1 MGVAVFSR
9 AVKISAL
16 IYEINVAA
24 INAIKYFNAVN
35 ATLFTSG
42 VFPDTKPPR
51 ACSQSA
57 GRDRVEDGESWG
69 IVGWK
74 VSIKE
79 AKWRNNHQNKV
90 VCSICQAEFS
100 DHRSSTFS
108 CVYQSEC
115 ARMRPVI
122 GLVACHSKCSQPI
135 RGGAQEAGKNSLF
148 CLQLQ
153 REAEERTWKYT

>member
-1 MGVAVFSR
+1 MTLGEQSRLMRSNILTQLTQLCLLPVFSPTR
-9 AVKISAL
+9 NRRVPAVSKLGETELKMEKAEGLLGGKFIFKRQ
-16 IYEINVAA
+16 N
-24 INAIKYFNAVN
+24 
-35 ATLFTSG
+35 
-42 VFPDTKPPR
+42 
-51 ACSQSA
+51 
-57 GRDRVEDGESWG
+57 DG
-69 IVGWK
+69 
-74 VSIKE
+74 
-79 AKWRNNHQNKV
+79 NNCQNKV

-122 GLVACHSKCSQPI
+122 GLIACHSKCSQPI